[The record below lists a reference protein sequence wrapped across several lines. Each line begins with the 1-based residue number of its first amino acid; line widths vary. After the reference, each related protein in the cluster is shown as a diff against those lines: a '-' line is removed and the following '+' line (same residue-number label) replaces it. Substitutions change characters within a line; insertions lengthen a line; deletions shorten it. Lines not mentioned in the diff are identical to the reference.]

1 MQLIETDPSAT
12 TPIGRAP
19 DRLIVIGA
27 GAGGP
32 QALAQIL
39 PGLPPDLPAAVIVV
53 QQMRSGFTRV
63 LADHLNQI
71 CSIPIHEPTDGQA
84 VQASRV
90 LMVPAGCVLTVG
102 QTDDAQGPGYAIVLE
117 DVRDQPERLHRRTN
131 DTMLSAAQAFG
142 PNSVGV
148 LLTGTGEDGA
158 EGMIAIARA
167 DGATIAQDENS
178 SIVFD
183 LPSSAIRSGAARE
196 VLPLWRISG
205 RIEEIVMG
213 GANAAAA

>member
-1 MQLIETDPSAT
+1 MQLIETAPSAS

-39 PGLPPDLPAAVIVV
+39 PGLPADLPATLVVV

-71 CSIPIHEPTDGQA
+71 CSIPIREPTDGQTL
-84 VQASRV
+84 QASRV
-90 LMVPAGCVLTVG
+90 LMVPAGYVLTVAP
-102 QTDDAQGPGYAIVLE
+102 TDDVQGPGWAVVLE
-117 DVRDQPERLHRRTN
+117 DARDQPERLRRRVN
-131 DTMLSAAQAFG
+131 DTMTSAVQAFG
-142 PNSVGV
+142 SKSIGV

-167 DGATIAQDENS
+167 DGATIVQDENS
-178 SIVFD
+178 SVVFD

-205 RIEEIVMG
+205 RIEELVMG